1 MPLTDLT
8 YQVICSH
15 SISKVE
21 TELVIMI
28 PISEQEEL
36 AIDKGLLIT
45 TRNGFKFAIDKST
58 VICYGEIDF
67 HDNSDDFDVIQG
79 MNWLD
84 HLGALG
90 ICVPSDYNYEE
101 HCCYSPN
108 KSYRYYDTT
117 NPAVVAQ
124 YMHARLGK
132 PQRCCIFKEKRNGL
146 HKVA

>member
-8 YQVICSH
+8 YQVICSR

-28 PISEQEEL
+28 PISEKEEAAL
-36 AIDKGLLIT
+36 DKGLLVT
-45 TRNGFKFAIDKST
+45 KRDGFQFTIDKST

-67 HDNSDDFDVIQG
+67 HDSSDDFDVIQG

-90 ICVPSDYNYEE
+90 VCVPSDYSYEE
-101 HCCYSPN
+101 HCCYSPI
-108 KSYRYYDTT
+108 KSYRFYDTT

-124 YMHARLGK
+124 YIHARLGK
-132 PQRCCIFKEKRNGL
+132 PQRCCIFKEKRNGI
-146 HKVA
+146 HRVA

>member
-8 YQVICSH
+8 YQVICSR
-15 SISKVE
+15 SVNKIE

-28 PISEQEEL
+28 PISENEEAVL
-36 AIDKGLLIT
+36 DKGLLVT
-45 TRNGFKFAIDKST
+45 TRDGFTFTINKSN

-67 HDNSDDFDVIQG
+67 HNNSDDFDIIQG

-84 HLGALG
+84 HLDALG

-101 HCCYSPN
+101 HCCYSPIN
-108 KSYRYYDTT
+108 SYRYYDTT

-124 YMHARLGK
+124 YIHARLGK
-132 PQRCCIFKEKRNGL
+132 PQRCCIFKEKINGT
-146 HKVA
+146 HKIA